1 MQRDQEYWEEVG
13 DDLLEQSRREVKPK
27 LRIKD
32 GAGLNADKKKLADV
46 RASKKHKNREK
57 NLTVSEDDG
66 SIDI

>member
-46 RASKKHKNREK
+46 RASKRNRNREK
-57 NLTVSEDDG
+57 NLIVREDRG
-66 SIDI
+66 NIDE

>member
-32 GAGLNADKKKLADV
+32 GTGLNAEKKKLLDI
-46 RASKKHKNREK
+46 RAGKKHRNKEK
-57 NLTVSEDDG
+57 NLITREDDG
-66 SIDI
+66 SIG